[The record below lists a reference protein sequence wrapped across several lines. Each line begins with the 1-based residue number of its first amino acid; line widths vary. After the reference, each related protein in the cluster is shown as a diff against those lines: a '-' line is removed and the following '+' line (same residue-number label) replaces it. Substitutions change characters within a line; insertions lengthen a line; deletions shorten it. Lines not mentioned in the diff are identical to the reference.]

1 MGRLEVVLAG
11 CGVSA
16 LHTHTGV
23 CVPDLPPPFQF
34 ALPSWPRMMRTAE
47 PYIAA
52 GFTDAEAWD
61 ALFDDDQRLH
71 TFRSV
76 YGNRKGPVRRR
87 SGQGALAL

>member
-1 MGRLEVVLAG
+1 M
-11 CGVSA
+11 SA
-16 LHTHTGV
+16 LNTHSGIA
-23 CVPDLPPPFQF
+23 VPDRSPHLFPFG
-34 ALPSWPRMMRTAE
+34 LHDWPQKVRTFE

-76 YGNRKGPVRRR
+76 YGNRKGRVQRR